1 MRLPRKNVV
10 YDIAHKSTVI
20 GLVGTMLYSMSVL
33 AFKMYE
39 ISYITPPMKN
49 EIINLVKEQEMR
61 DAQAL
66 HEREL
71 MGHSK

>member
-1 MRLPRKNVV
+1 
-10 YDIAHKSTVI
+10 
-20 GLVGTMLYSMSVL
+20 
-33 AFKMYE
+33 MYK
-39 ISYITPPMKN
+39 IRIDQYLMDDFFVFIVTPPMKN

>member
-1 MRLPRKNVV
+1 
-10 YDIAHKSTVI
+10 
-20 GLVGTMLYSMSVL
+20 MLYSMSVL